1 MKFGWK
7 EYCLPA
13 TSIIGRCFFNAT
25 VMSRSPVQHVAIAAK
40 GAAMGVADLVPGV
53 SGGTIALVT
62 GIYEELIAS
71 LARIGP
77 ERWGDFRRGGLIGL
91 WRSINGSFVLALFS
105 GLLLAIV
112 TMAELMKWLLDNHR
126 VVLWGFFFGLILASV
141 PLVLLRLKTWHWRW
155 LPWLLSG
162 VAVGLG
168 ITLLG
173 PGSTPDA
180 LWMIFLA
187 GLIAVSA
194 MVLPGISGSFLL
206 LLMAQYETMV
216 NAVVER
222 DLLTISLFAIGA
234 VIGALSIARLLAA
247 LFRRHHDRTI
257 ALLTGFMLGSLNSLW
272 PWQYG
277 VSERGGL
284 GAHFWPWQ
292 FEAVSGQAP
301 QLLAVAGAFLA
312 GLVVIGV
319 FARVEMGR
327 VGQGGKGSRG

>member
-1 MKFGWK
+1 M
-7 EYCLPA
+7 A
-13 TSIIGRCFFNAT
+13 
-25 VMSRSPVQHVAIAAK
+25 RSPLQHLALTAK

-77 ERWGDFRRGGLIGL
+77 ERWHDFRRGGLRGL
-91 WRSINGSFVLALFS
+91 WRSINGSFLVAVFS
-105 GLLLAIV
+105 GLLLAIL

-141 PLVLLRLKTWHWRW
+141 PLVLMRLKRWRWRW
-155 LPWLLSG
+155 LPWLLAG
-162 VAVGLG
+162 VGIGLG

-173 PGSTPDA
+173 PGSTPEA

-216 NAVVER
+216 TAVVER
-222 DLLTISLFAIGA
+222 DLLTIVVFAVGA
-234 VIGALSIARLLAA
+234 VIGALSISRLLAA

-257 ALLTGFMLGSLNSLW
+257 ALLTGFMLGSLNALW

-277 VSERGGL
+277 IAERGGL
-284 GAHFWPWQ
+284 AAHYWPWQ
-292 FEAVSGQAP
+292 FETVSGQAP
-301 QLLAVAGAFLA
+301 QLAPVILAFLA
-312 GLVVIGV
+312 GLILIGL
-319 FARVEMGR
+319 FARIDLRSTRISSQV
-327 VGQGGKGSRG
+327 